1 MFSFLKS
8 KKQKYVSLAYAQE
21 LTAAWATTWTAAE
34 RAEYIR
40 QVELAK
46 KAIKEYKEAANRID
60 A

>member
-1 MFSFLKS
+1 MFQFLKS

-21 LTAAWATTWTAAE
+21 LTAAWATTWTVAE

-46 KAIKEYKEAANRID
+46 KAQQEMKKEWG
-60 A
+60 